1 MSIIFSY
8 PYPKDVYFSD
18 LQEKLDF
25 YYNIGLLNHKFK
37 TSITKQYSTSPH
49 IEIYSKALNY
59 TYVLKPFNILYIHD
73 DGGISTGFPYS
84 IPKVM

>member
-49 IEIYSKALNY
+49 IEIFSKTFNY
-59 TYVLKPFNILYIHD
+59 TYVLKPFYILYIHD
-73 DGGISTGFPYS
+73 DGSLSIQFPY
-84 IPKVM
+84 PMLKVT